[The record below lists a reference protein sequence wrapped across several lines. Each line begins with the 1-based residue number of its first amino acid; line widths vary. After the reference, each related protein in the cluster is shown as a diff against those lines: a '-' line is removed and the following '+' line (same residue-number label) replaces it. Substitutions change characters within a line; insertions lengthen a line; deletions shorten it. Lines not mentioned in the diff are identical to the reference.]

1 MRVVS
6 VRSGLLHSIPVLFVA
21 TIIGCG
27 GGTTGT
33 SPTNELKFSGLVQQ
47 SNGTPAPSLLMT
59 VRSGLTDD
67 NLLDSGTNE
76 QGEFAMDLPAAE
88 ESLVIDVQG
97 VGSTTVT
104 RAQRG
109 AGTIT
114 AKLRVMPEGGL
125 STSQLSEAQ
134 IDEAALCSSLAVSG
148 NMLAIVGDVGQ
159 EPCPVVISVDS
170 QELGVAEFTGI
181 LSAVCDNA
189 RVDLEAAKASQ
200 QGEMTLDLNRAFSRG
215 CEDVELSVLHSKVPE
230 LVASFIVE

>member
-1 MRVVS
+1 VV
-6 VRSGLLHSIPVLFVA
+6 

-59 VRSGLTDD
+59 VRSGLTND
-67 NLLDSGTNE
+67 NLLYSGTNE
-76 QGEFAMDLPAAE
+76 QGEFAMDLPADE

-109 AGTIT
+109 AGIIT
-114 AKLRVMPEGGL
+114 AKLQVMPEGGL

-134 IDEAALCSSLAVSG
+134 IDEAVLCSSLAVSG
-148 NMLAIVGDVGQ
+148 NMLNIVGDVGQ
-159 EPCPVVISVDS
+159 EPCLVVISIAS
-170 QELGVAEFTGI
+170 QKLGVAEFEGV
-181 LSAVCDNA
+181 LSAVCDNT
-189 RVDLEAAKASQ
+189 RVDLEAARASQ
-200 QGEMTLDLNRAFSRG
+200 QGQGQIALDLNRAFSRG
-215 CEDVELSVLHSKVPE
+215 CEEVKLSVLHSKVPE